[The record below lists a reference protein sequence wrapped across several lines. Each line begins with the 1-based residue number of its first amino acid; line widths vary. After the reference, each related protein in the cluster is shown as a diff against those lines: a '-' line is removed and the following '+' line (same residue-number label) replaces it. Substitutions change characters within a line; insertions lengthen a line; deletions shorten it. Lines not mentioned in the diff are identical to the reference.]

1 MEKRF
6 YYRFDSSTELGKKFR
21 SLWNECNKA
30 ERAANVFAEKVGAS
44 QFTEVRR
51 RLPHG
56 VVCVSFDDTEE
67 INKKQWRSVG
77 KDQDGIEMW
86 EPRCQAAQRCH
97 GTAAQGL
104 PSF

>member
-44 QFTEVRR
+44 QFYGSPSAFAAWRGVR
-51 RLPHG
+51 
-56 VVCVSFDDTEE
+56 VV
-67 INKKQWRSVG
+67 R
-77 KDQDGIEMW
+77 
-86 EPRCQAAQRCH
+86 
-97 GTAAQGL
+97 
-104 PSF
+104 